1 MCTAG
6 KFTAG
11 IVGTVGKF
19 TAGINDTSGHTF
31 PEIQRSMYSDCNIT
45 GGKFATGV
53 REFKKKIEKAHPGKS
68 GDRRKMIREIT

>member
-31 PEIQRSMYSDCNIT
+31 PEI
-45 GGKFATGV
+45 
-53 REFKKKIEKAHPGKS
+53 
-68 GDRRKMIREIT
+68 